1 MASYGPRSSSLKPSA
16 AAVAG
21 DAAAATSP
29 STGVKRARSIQ
40 FLPSQ
45 SPLARSPLTGPWVAA
60 PREDEEEDGEG
71 PLGERTPIMGSER
84 GGGGD
89 YRGVSGREEGFEG
102 LGPPAEGEDDN
113 GRGSAYSGEGPRQRK
128 SSRASKGGSSRG
140 EGVDVGEDEEES
152 SWWRRFVEKYG
163 SVELDNKGSVARDH
177 LALERTFLAWLRTS
191 LAFASIGIAITQ
203 LFRLNTTISQ
213 GNGLTPVPVEP
224 GTLRLR
230 QVGKPLGAT
239 FLGIAILV
247 LVVGGRRYFESQVRG
262 CCVDIQGEKG
272 VKRLPGERAMEDLM
286 LTSSVIQYWIIRGK
300 FPASRGSVCL
310 ITFVAAALI
319 VTSLVVVVTVNP
331 TQFQGS

>member
-1 MASYGPRSSSLKPSA
+1 MASSTAHHPPRASSLKPSSSFA
-16 AAVAG
+16 AAPA
-21 DAAAATSP
+21 DTAAAAANN
-29 STGVKRARSIQ
+29 GVKRARSIQ

-45 SPLARSPLTGPWVAA
+45 SPLARSPLTGPWAA
-60 PREDEEEDGEG
+60 SPREDEEEGGDG

-84 GGGGD
+84 GGKRD
-89 YRGVSGREEGFEG
+89 YQGVNSWDEGGFEG
-102 LGPPAEGEDDN
+102 LGPPAHGDGDDDD
-113 GRGSAYSGEGPRQRK
+113 GGAGGSGKRGSAYSGEGTRRRK
-128 SSRASKGGSSRG
+128 SSVASKRGRRADDGSAEG
-140 EGVDVGEDEEES
+140 EAEEEEEA

-213 GNGLTPVPVEP
+213 GEGLTPVPVPP
-224 GTLRLR
+224 GTVRLR

-247 LVVGGRRYFESQVRG
+247 LVVGGRRYFESQ
-262 CCVDIQGEKG
+262 
-272 VKRLPGERAMEDLM
+272 
-286 LTSSVIQYWIIRGK
+286 YWIIRGK

-310 ITFVAAALI
+310 ITVVALVLI
-319 VTSLVVVVTVNP
+319 VTSMVVVVTVSP
-331 TQFQGS
+331 TQFQAS

>member
-1 MASYGPRSSSLKPSA
+1 MASSASHAPRAPSLKPSA
-16 AAVAG
+16 ASAA
-21 DAAAATSP
+21 DASSSAPTDP
-29 STGVKRARSIQ
+29 STSVKRARSIQ

-45 SPLARSPLTGPWVAA
+45 SPLARSPLTGPWAAA
-60 PREDEEEDGEG
+60 PREDEEGEG
-71 PLGERTPIMGSER
+71 PLGERTPIIGSER
-84 GGGGD
+84 GGGRY

-102 LGPPAEGEDDN
+102 LGPPAEGEDDG
-113 GRGSAYSGEGPRQRK
+113 GRGSTYSGAGPRRRK
-128 SSRASKGGSSRG
+128 SSVASKRSARG
-140 EGVDVGEDEEES
+140 AGPDEEEEEEA
-152 SWWRRFVEKYG
+152 SWWQRFVEKYG

-213 GNGLTPVPVEP
+213 GGGLTPVPVAP

-247 LVVGGRRYFESQVRG
+247 LVVGGRRYFES
-262 CCVDIQGEKG
+262 
-272 VKRLPGERAMEDLM
+272 
-286 LTSSVIQYWIIRGK
+286 QYWIIRGK

-331 TQFQGS
+331 TQFQAS